1 MADPVV
7 NTTQPIETPVQ
18 DVSLTVAET
27 KIVPEKSEVSQP
39 EKKPD
44 DGIMTKDERQNIG
57 EDMKK
62 SVRDIGRIPYLLI
75 LPLINLI
82 QSQYDKIPESRR
94 QWFARMA
101 KDIKWAGSDGIQK
114 IKDRWSKKDE
124 KKPEEVKPELV
135 NQVTPTTLSETKV
148 ENTGIIPEKATITE
162 NQPEQTS
169 SLEKVRSE
177 EWFVDQKVIAQP
189 PTQTTTTLET
199 DSGKQL
205 KVTTTTTIVEE
216 KKAIS

>member
-94 QWFARMA
+94 Q
-101 KDIKWAGSDGIQK
+101 
-114 IKDRWSKKDE
+114 
-124 KKPEEVKPELV
+124 
-135 NQVTPTTLSETKV
+135 
-148 ENTGIIPEKATITE
+148 
-162 NQPEQTS
+162 
-169 SLEKVRSE
+169 
-177 EWFVDQKVIAQP
+177 
-189 PTQTTTTLET
+189 
-199 DSGKQL
+199 
-205 KVTTTTTIVEE
+205 
-216 KKAIS
+216 